1 MAKQTKTKADQEIIN
16 RIANQKHFLK
26 EIDVIMD
33 WTKINKVLSKLEIG
47 RESVAGKN

>member
-1 MAKQTKTKADQEIIN
+1 MEKQTKAKQEIIN

-26 EIDVIMD
+26 EKDLIMN
-33 WTKINKVLSKLEIG
+33 WTKINKVLSKVEIK